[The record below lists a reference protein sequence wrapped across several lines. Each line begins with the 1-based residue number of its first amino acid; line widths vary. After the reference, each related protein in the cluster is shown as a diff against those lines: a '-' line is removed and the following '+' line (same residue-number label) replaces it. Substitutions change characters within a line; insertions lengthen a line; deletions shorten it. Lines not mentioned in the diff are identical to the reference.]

1 MGPGSHPGP
10 PADGPPPSD
19 GPPFSDGTQADGLPS
34 QGNPEHKRPFK
45 PRNMSI
51 GTRLFF
57 ALLAGVARSAMNVAI
72 GKEWYGLD
80 RLPRDEGFI
89 VVPNHCTEI
98 DPIVVGHLLYNQ
110 NVMPHFLAK
119 DGLFKTPVLGL
130 ALRGAHQ
137 IPVERSGAGA
147 GKSLVKARE
156 VLDDGGAVVVYPEGT
171 LTRDPELW
179 PMKGRTGAAR
189 LALGTGAKVIPVV
202 HWGAQ
207 EVFPRYAKG
216 FKIFPRKK
224 VRVVVGEPVDLSA
237 FAGKD
242 GDKATLEA
250 MTRVIMDH
258 ITALLEELRG
268 EQAPA
273 ERWNPSA
280 HQQSAHGR
288 FVERGAQAPEQ
299 QAPQQNQPVADEQ
312 KKNDVDTTETGD
324 LQ

>member
-1 MGPGSHPGP
+1 MS
-10 PADGPPPSD
+10 ADQSGKST
-19 GPPFSDGTQADGLPS
+19 F
-34 QGNPEHKRPFK
+34 KRAFK
-45 PRNMSI
+45 PQGMSLR
-51 GTRLFF
+51 TRLFF
-57 ALLAGVARSAMNVAI
+57 ALLAGVARSLMNVVL

-98 DPIVVGHLLYNQ
+98 DPIVVGHMLYNQ
-110 NVMPHFLAK
+110 NIMPHFLAK
-119 DGLFKTPVLGL
+119 DGLFKNPILGA
-130 ALRGAHQ
+130 ALRGANQ

-147 GKSLVKARE
+147 GKSLVAAQE
-156 VLDDGGAVVVYPEGT
+156 VLDGAGAVVIYPEGT

-224 VRVVVGEPVDLSA
+224 VKVVVGNPVDLSA
-237 FAGKD
+237 FAGMPA
-242 GDKATLEA
+242 DKETLEA
-250 MTRVIMDH
+250 VTEVIMAEL
-258 ITALLEELRG
+258 TSMLEELRG

-273 ERWNPSA
+273 ERWNPAA

-288 FVERGAQAPEQ
+288 FVERGAKG
-299 QAPQQNQPVADEQ
+299 DEQ
-312 KKNDVDTTETGD
+312 EQTKNDVGTTEKGD

>member
-1 MGPGSHPGP
+1 M
-10 PADGPPPSD
+10 
-19 GPPFSDGTQADGLPS
+19 
-34 QGNPEHKRPFK
+34 EHRKRPYK
-45 PRNMSI
+45 PRGMAI
-51 GTRLFF
+51 GTRMFF
-57 ALLAGVARSAMNVAI
+57 GLLAGVARPIMNVLI
-72 GKEWYGLD
+72 GKEWHGLEK
-80 RLPRDEGFI
+80 LPRDDGFI

-110 NVMPHFLAK
+110 NIMPHFLAK
-119 DGLFKTPVLGL
+119 DGLFKTPVLGA

-147 GKSLVKARE
+147 GKSLTIAQD
-156 VLDDGGAVVVYPEGT
+156 VLDVGGAVVIYPEGT

-224 VRVVVGEPVDLSA
+224 VKVVVGDPVDLSA
-237 FAGKD
+237 FDGQA

-250 MTRVIMDH
+250 MTEVIMVA
-258 ITALLEELRG
+258 ITGMLEELRG
-268 EQAPA
+268 EKAPA
-273 ERWNPSA
+273 RRWDPAA
-280 HQQSAHGR
+280 HQQSSHGR
-288 FVERGAQAPEQ
+288 FVERGAAAPKDTDSAEQAG
-299 QAPQQNQPVADEQ
+299 NKDE
-312 KKNDVDTTETGD
+312 NDADTTETGD
-324 LQ
+324 F

>member
-1 MGPGSHPGP
+1 MSTDLPQPGK
-10 PADGPPPSD
+10 A
-19 GPPFSDGTQADGLPS
+19 T
-34 QGNPEHKRPFK
+34 HKRPYK
-45 PRNMSI
+45 PKGMKLR
-51 GTRLFF
+51 TRVFF
-57 ALLAGVARSAMNVAI
+57 GILAGVARPIMNVLI

-80 RLPRDEGFI
+80 RLPQDEGFI
-89 VVPNHCTEI
+89 VVPNHYTEI
-98 DPIVVGHLLYNQ
+98 DPIVVGHMLYNQ
-110 NVMPHFLAK
+110 NIMPHFLAK
-119 DGLFKTPVLGL
+119 DGLFRTPVLG
-130 ALRGAHQ
+130 AVLRGANQ

-147 GKSLVKARE
+147 GKSLVGARG
-156 VLDDGGAVVVYPEGT
+156 VLDAGGAVVIYPEGT

-207 EVFPRYAKG
+207 EVFPRYAKR

-224 VRVVVGEPVDLSA
+224 VKVVVGRPVDLSA
-237 FAGKD
+237 FAGKH

-250 MTRVIMDH
+250 MTEIIMND
-258 ITALLEELRG
+258 ITAMVEDLRG

-273 ERWNPSA
+273 LRWDPSA

-288 FVERGAQAPEQ
+288 FVERGFTGGGSA
-299 QAPQQNQPVADEQ
+299 
-312 KKNDVDTTETGD
+312 KKTKNDVETTETGD

>member
-1 MGPGSHPGP
+1 MGPGPHPGP
-10 PADGPPPSD
+10 AGDGPP
-19 GPPFSDGTQADGLPS
+19 GNGLPS
-34 QGNPEHKRPFK
+34 QGKPEHKRPFK
-45 PRNMSI
+45 PRDMGI
-51 GTRLFF
+51 GTRMFF
-57 ALLAGVARSAMNVAI
+57 AILAGVARPLMNVLI

-80 RLPRDEGFI
+80 RLPQDEGFI

-98 DPIVVGHLLYNQ
+98 DPIVVGHMLYNQ

-119 DGLFKTPVLGL
+119 DGLFKTPVLG
-130 ALRGAHQ
+130 AVLRGAHQ

-147 GKSLVKARE
+147 GTSLVAALE
-156 VLDDGGAVVVYPEGT
+156 VLGEGGAVVVYPEGT

-189 LALGTGAKVIPVV
+189 LALGTDAKVIPVV

-237 FAGKD
+237 FAGRS

-250 MTRVIMDH
+250 MTGVIMDH
-258 ITALLEELRG
+258 ITAMLEELRG
-268 EQAPA
+268 EAAPA
-273 ERWNPSA
+273 QRWDPSA

-288 FVERGAQAPEQ
+288 FVERGAQAP
-299 QAPQQNQPVADEQ
+299 NQEAPVAEEN
-312 KKNDVDTTETGD
+312 KKNDAGTTETGD